1 MKLLKNKAKSALS
14 NSESKPSFSP
24 YLKYA
29 IFGGSG
35 FVFFLLGIIVICV
48 IIFAPVFLAEEYFG
62 SGKDVAAYDYCGDS
76 CGENES
82 KFYTKLNEVKE
93 SYKSRGITI
102 DTNLISGTVFYGS
115 TLSSE
120 SFNSDDPDS
129 DDLIDDS
136 KIHVSDV
143 KPLASNM
150 VSGSS
155 LDYGK
160 YRNYLINIYIPKR
173 FKDLYTDDKGI
184 ERIADDIMS
193 YASLKGDAIAS
204 SGSLGV
210 SCTSI
215 TLKED
220 DGTIKPHVLEEYVA
234 GVVEAENGGAGPEAR
249 KVQALA
255 ARTNAV
261 THCNSVID
269 NSTNFQKYKTPSFS
283 AIEAA
288 EATKGLVLTYDG
300 EMLKEMPF
308 ASYPMSNYRGGF
320 PGYEAL
326 GHVCSDVKCTTGSD
340 GRQWCDT
347 TLYRVPNMDSFQLS
361 MPDTNL
367 NGSLWNGL
375 HLDNQKGHCYGVSQ
389 VASIYYENELNYDYK
404 KMIEVFF
411 SDGVEITSIPTG
423 YNGEVASTDGTN
435 FLPYELDRFLNEK
448 GSSVQAFNL
457 SIKQAVMASGP
468 GTRAG
473 VVAAANALINGLS
486 QYGVKLPYISST
498 GASGTASGK
507 YKEYGVA
514 SDWGKTG
521 SWYSA
526 VYNNTYTQT
535 GLDCSGFVSWA
546 IYNAGYVYGYNG
558 QECNSVCY
566 LRNIGVS
573 HDFASFRGQPGDLVV
588 ENGHIGMIIGV
599 SDSEYSVAEEHG
611 GDNGLEVTHYSFNNP
626 RGQFTHILDMT
637 EYYSNSSNMNLS
649 YYQGG

>member
-1 MKLLKNKAKSALS
+1 MKAFFMKLLKDKATKKA
-14 NSESKPSFSP
+14 SESLNENGVSLSP
-24 YLKYA
+24 LFKYA

-48 IIFAPVFLAEEYFG
+48 VIFTPVFLSEEYFG
-62 SGKDVAAYDYCGDS
+62 SDTKVQAYDFCGES

-82 KFYTKLNEVKE
+82 KFYSKLNEVRE

-115 TLSSE
+115 ILSSE
-120 SFNSDDPDS
+120 SFDPNDPDS
-129 DDLIDDS
+129 DTLIDDS
-136 KIHVSDV
+136 KIHISDV
-143 KPLASNM
+143 KSLASNM
-150 VSGSS
+150 VNGNSI
-155 LDYGK
+155 DYNK
-160 YRNYLINIYIPKR
+160 YRSYLVSTYIPKR
-173 FKDLYTDDKGI
+173 FSNMYHDDKGI
-184 ERIADDIMS
+184 QKIADDIMS
-193 YASLKGDAIAS
+193 YASFKGDAIAS

-283 AIEAA
+283 AIESA

-347 TLYRVPNMDSFQLS
+347 TLYRVPNMESFQLS

-411 SDGVEITSIPTG
+411 SDGVEITSVNNVKLG
-423 YNGEVASTDGTN
+423 
-435 FLPYELDRFLNEK
+435 
-448 GSSVQAFNL
+448 
-457 SIKQAVMASGP
+457 
-468 GTRAG
+468 
-473 VVAAANALINGLS
+473 LING
-486 QYGVKLPYISST
+486 
-498 GASGTASGK
+498 GK
-507 YKEYGVA
+507 YSTNAPMYNTSNEFFSNVDYRYYASTSSMPDPQNYGECPWYA
-514 SDWGKTG
+514 KGRAIELIAYSNMPDDLKNTLINSLRNTRGNGGQWYTNPSNELFTKSNDLYAARPG
-521 SWYSA
+521 SI
-526 VYNNTYTQT
+526 
-535 GLDCSGFVSWA
+535 VSWTKVGGYGHVGIVEDVEYDENGRA
-546 IYNAGYVYGYNG
+546 KSILLSEGWNGTGNPSAAHYAFRRLNIEQFRTYNGGYIFNGYVYLLG
-558 QECNSVCY
+558 
-566 LRNIGVS
+566 
-573 HDFASFRGQPGDLVV
+573 
-588 ENGHIGMIIGV
+588 
-599 SDSEYSVAEEHG
+599 
-611 GDNGLEVTHYSFNNP
+611 
-626 RGQFTHILDMT
+626 
-637 EYYSNSSNMNLS
+637 
-649 YYQGG
+649 

>member
-1 MKLLKNKAKSALS
+1 MKAFLMKLLKNKAKSALS

-76 CGENES
+76 CGQNES
-82 KFYTKLNEVKE
+82 KFYTKLNEVNE

-143 KPLASNM
+143 KSLASNM

-155 LDYGK
+155 LDYSK
-160 YRNYLINIYIPKR
+160 YRSYLVSTYIPKR
-173 FKDLYTDDKGI
+173 FSDLYNDDKGI
-184 ERIADDIMS
+184 QRIADDIMS
-193 YASLKGDAIAS
+193 YASFKGDALAS
-204 SGSLGV
+204 SGV
-210 SCTSI
+210 SVTCTSI

-220 DGTIKPHVLEEYVA
+220 DGTLKPHELEEYVA

-269 NSTNFQKYKTPSFS
+269 NTSNFQKYKTPSSS

-300 EMLKEMPF
+300 ELLKDMPF
-308 ASYPMSNYRGGF
+308 ASYPMSNYSGGF
-320 PGYEAL
+320 PGYEAN
-326 GHVCSDVKCTTGSD
+326 GYVCSDVKCNTGSD
-340 GRQWCDT
+340 GREWCET
-347 TLYRVPNMDSFQLS
+347 TLYKVPNMESFQLN

-375 HLDNQKGHCYGVSQ
+375 HLNNQKGHCYGVSQ

-404 KMIEVFF
+404 KMIEMFF
-411 SDGVEITSIPTG
+411 SQGVEITSV
-423 YNGEVASTDGTN
+423 NN
-435 FLPYELDRFLNEK
+435 
-448 GSSVQAFNL
+448 
-457 SIKQAVMASGP
+457 IKLG
-468 GTRAG
+468 
-473 VVAAANALINGLS
+473 LING
-486 QYGVKLPYISST
+486 
-498 GASGTASGK
+498 GK
-507 YKEYGVA
+507 YSTNAPMYNTSSEFFSNVDYRYYASTSSMPDPQNYGECPWYA
-514 SDWGKTG
+514 KGRAIELIAYSNMPDDLKDTLIKSLRNTRGNGGDWYRNPSDELFTKSNDLYAARPG
-521 SWYSA
+521 SI
-526 VYNNTYTQT
+526 
-535 GLDCSGFVSWA
+535 VSWTKVGGYGHVGIVEDVEYDENGRA
-546 IYNAGYVYGYNG
+546 KSILLSEGWNGTGNPSAAHYAFRRLNIEQFRTYNGGYIFNGYVYLLG
-558 QECNSVCY
+558 
-566 LRNIGVS
+566 
-573 HDFASFRGQPGDLVV
+573 
-588 ENGHIGMIIGV
+588 
-599 SDSEYSVAEEHG
+599 
-611 GDNGLEVTHYSFNNP
+611 
-626 RGQFTHILDMT
+626 
-637 EYYSNSSNMNLS
+637 
-649 YYQGG
+649 